1 MLLSLI
7 TPKKVIQ
14 EKLWQLL
21 QPCLLFLSNK
31 QALSQPWYNVA
42 NAPSSYALAVRGL
55 QNCTF
60 SQNSLENPDFK
71 YELVGAVSART
82 LNSSVD
88 AQVEN
93 FFL

>member
-1 MLLSLI
+1 M
-7 TPKKVIQ
+7 
-14 EKLWQLL
+14 
-21 QPCLLFLSNK
+21 
-31 QALSQPWYNVA
+31 A

-93 FFL
+93 FFFIKCFLYKIFFYKIFSLQN